1 MAASSLSTGQ
11 ILAGNP
17 NLTPQQAWVVE
28 GAYERRFLKDGVA
41 TITVRHSA
49 LTDVIDRAPVIA
61 ASGDY
66 DTPAN
71 IGGGSEDEL
80 IGDLSFPL
88 QRLGVTGGLL
98 KADLTWRRSSV
109 RDPTSGELRPISGLR
124 PFEGTVDFSQ
134 DLPKWKLT
142 WGGELNVGWSQRY
155 YRFDQ
160 VETDTLPLQGEVY
173 VEVRPK
179 PQWVVR
185 LEAYDIGG
193 GFNRTLANWT
203 DLRLAGVG
211 YDTFDVRELSLGP
224 TLRVRVRRNW

>member
-1 MAASSLSTGQ
+1 M
-11 ILAGNP
+11 
-17 NLTPQQAWVVE
+17 
-28 GAYERRFLKDGVA
+28 A

-49 LTDVIDRAPVIA
+49 LSDVIDRAPVIA

-71 IGGGSEDEL
+71 IGGGTEDEL
-80 IGDLSFPL
+80 IGGLSFPL

-109 RDPTSGELRPISGLR
+109 RDPTTGELRPISGLR

-134 DLPKWKLT
+134 DLPRWKLT
-142 WGGELNVGWSQRY
+142 WGGELNVGWSQTY
-155 YRFDQ
+155 YRYDQ
-160 VETDTLPLQGEVY
+160 IETDTLPLQGEVY
-173 VEVRPK
+173 VEVRPR
-179 PQWVVR
+179 PSWTVR

-203 DLRLAGVG
+203 DLRTPGPT
-211 YDTFDVRELSLGP
+211 YDTLDQRDLSIGP
-224 TLRVRVRRNW
+224 TLRIRVRRNW